1 MSKAGCHNEI
11 ARRHSSRKGERKFSF
26 AAKRIAELKRLFAAR
41 YGSELPDDDAGRDD
55 AFVMA
60 NHLAHGPDASRRIT
74 LWLGL
79 TVPWMR
85 SDEAESLTARVLR
98 KPLRW
103 RADTMAKRL
112 NLMAA
117 ERQRLGI
124 TTIGAVDVDKA
135 ERLAKRKER
144 ARLRQQLRRRNAG
157 AMTRADYEAQSIN
170 RTKPWEAIGI
180 SRASWYRQRKDR
192 ETSPCAA

>member
-1 MSKAGCHNEI
+1 MSKAGRHNEI
-11 ARRHSSRKGERKFSF
+11 ARRHSNRRGERQFSF
-26 AAKRIAELKRLFAAR
+26 ATKRIAELKRLFAAR
-41 YGSELPDDDAGRDD
+41 YGSQLPDDDAGRDD

-60 NHLAHGPDASRRIT
+60 NHLAHGPDAGRRIS

-79 TVPWMR
+79 AAPWMP
-85 SDEAESLTARVLR
+85 SDEAEALIARVLR

-144 ARLRQQLRRRNAG
+144 AKLRQQQRRRDAG
-157 AMTRADYEAQSIN
+157 ATTRADYEAQSLS
-170 RTKPWEAIGI
+170 RTKPWEALGM
-180 SRASWYRQRKDR
+180 SRRTWYRLGKPGG
-192 ETSPCAA
+192 TSPCAA